1 MGDSPTESVDY
12 SPRLQA
18 LMQRVGIPSYRAL
31 SKESGVSRTTIT
43 TLRQGRLAR
52 LRVDTLLKLSNS
64 LEVSLPVLIQQFTPD
79 LAGPGDAIGA
89 SPPPPAASAPQ
100 ESAQIKAL
108 QQEYER
114 LQRRMERQQ
123 VEVRQAV
130 QQDAIALIEPWLLQW
145 PTAVNA
151 VQQNDTL
158 PASRLL
164 PLVKPL
170 EKLLQS
176 WDITPIGAVGEEVTY
191 DPQLHQPMSGAPQPG
206 DRVKIRYVGYRQ
218 GDKLLHRAKVS
229 PANPQGLAQP

>member
-1 MGDSPTESVDY
+1 MGDSSAESVDY
-12 SPRLQA
+12 SPRLQV

-31 SKESGVSRTTIT
+31 SKESGVSRSTIT
-43 TLRQGRLAR
+43 MLRQGQLAR
-52 LRVDTLLKLSNS
+52 LRVDTLLRLSNT
-64 LEVSLPVLIQQFTPD
+64 LEVSLPVLIQQFTSD
-79 LAGPGDAIGA
+79 LADPGDAIGA
-89 SPPPPAASAPQ
+89 SPPTPAAAPQ

-114 LQRRMERQQ
+114 LQRRMESQQ

-130 QQDAIALIEPWLLQW
+130 QQDAIALIETWLISW
-145 PTAVNA
+145 PTFVKA
-151 VQQNDTL
+151 VQQDAAF